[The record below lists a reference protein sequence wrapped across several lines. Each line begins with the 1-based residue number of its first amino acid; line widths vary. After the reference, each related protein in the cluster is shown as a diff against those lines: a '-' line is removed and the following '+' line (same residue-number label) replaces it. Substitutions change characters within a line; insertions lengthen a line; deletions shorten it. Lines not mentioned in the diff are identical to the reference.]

1 MVRHHSPMYGRVVFA
16 ITLTVIAA
24 AGWGL
29 YQLGL
34 YNAGFNRH
42 DADEKQMQLEQH
54 VADLQ
59 LEKANLRDQV
69 ALASRSQ
76 QVDKQAYQQV
86 NDNLKSL
93 QQEILELREEVSFY
107 RGIVSPMESSAGIR
121 INRFKVE
128 QTGAENIF
136 HYNMVLTQVLKNDRS
151 VRGKVKLFINGIQ
164 NGKPK
169 KLKFKQVSGAKSAY
183 LEFKFRYFQKFE
195 GDIVLPK
202 DFSPLQVLV
211 EVNPHKRKK
220 INSTYQWPKDF
231 SETEKTEAEES

>member
-1 MVRHHSPMYGRVVFA
+1 MVRHHSPLYGRVVFGIA
-16 ITLTVIAA
+16 LVIISAS
-24 AGWGL
+24 GWGL

-34 YNAGFNRH
+34 YNAGFYQQEAEEQRLKL
-42 DADEKQMQLEQH
+42 EEQVTELEQ
-54 VADLQ
+54 
-59 LEKANLRDQV
+59 ERTNLRDQI
-69 ALASRSQ
+69 ALTSRSQ

-107 RGIVSPMESSAGIR
+107 RGIVSPMESEAGIR
-121 INRFKVE
+121 IDRFKVVPA
-128 QTGAENIF
+128 GMENIF

-151 VRGKVKLFINGIQ
+151 IFGRVSLFINGVQ

-169 KLKFKQVSGAKSAY
+169 KLGFAELSGTNSSY

-195 GDIVLPK
+195 GDLILPK

-211 EVNPHKRKK
+211 DVDPHRRKK
-220 INSTYQWPKDF
+220 ISSTYQWPKDF
-231 SETEKTEAEES
+231 SEQEKTEVEEN